1 MKLYLVRHTR
11 VDVPPGVCY
20 GQSDVPLADSFE
32 TESASVLSQLS
43 AMQFDRAYSSPLSRC
58 AKLGR
63 LLSPCL
69 QLDDRLK
76 ELDFGEWEYREWD
89 AIFHSEAG
97 QKWFADYLNE
107 ACPGGE
113 SYRDMLRRVAHFIDD
128 LPPTGGDILIVTHA
142 GVIRA
147 FRFLLEKTP
156 TSVDTIF
163 NRPVAYGEIS
173 IMERRQEK

>member
-1 MKLYLVRHTR
+1 MTLYLVRHTR
-11 VDVPPGVCY
+11 VDVPPGICY
-20 GQSDVPLADSFE
+20 GQSDVPLAASFT
-32 TESASVLSQLS
+32 TEAAAVCAQLS
-43 AMQFDRAYSSPLSRC
+43 AIQFSRAFSSPLSRC

-76 ELDFGEWEYREWD
+76 ELDFGEWEYCEWD
-89 AIFHSEAG
+89 AVYRSAAG
-97 QKWFADYLNE
+97 RKWFSDYLNE

-113 SYRDMLRRVAHFIDD
+113 SYRDLLCRVERFIGD
-128 LPPTGGDILIVTHA
+128 LPPTGDILVVTHA

-156 TSVDTIF
+156 AVFHS
-163 NRPVAYGEIS
+163 PVAYGEIS
-173 IMERRQEK
+173 ILSR